1 MTQKNSFS
9 RFAPLLIILG
19 GSCWGII
26 GLFTKNL
33 TAAGCTP
40 IQITFIR
47 SAFSA
52 ILLWLFLL
60 IFDRKQLKIRFRDI
74 WMFLGSGILSL
85 ALFSILYFSTQQTAN
100 LSVAAVLLYTAPCF
114 VMVMSA
120 IFFKE
125 KITGRKAA
133 ALILAFI
140 GCACITGLVES
151 LVWGTCSISLSAI
164 LTGIGSGLGYA
175 LYSIFGNVALRRY
188 STVTL
193 TAYTM
198 LFSALALLPFSA
210 NSMLFK
216 VISTG
221 NAPYYVIGITLFST
235 ILPYLLYSQGLKYTE
250 PGRASVMAFSE
261 PVVATLTGII
271 AFHEKLTVGGI
282 VGAVLIFSSI
292 VLLNTGLQ
300 KKLEND

>member
-1 MTQKNSFS
+1 MTQKKSLS
-9 RFAPLLIILG
+9 RFTPLLIILG

-33 TAAGCTP
+33 SAAGCTP
-40 IQITFIR
+40 IQISFIR
-47 SAFSA
+47 CALSA
-52 ILLWLFLL
+52 ILLWTYLL
-60 IFDRKQLKIRFRDI
+60 IFDRKKLVVRFRDI
-74 WMFLGSGILSL
+74 WMFLGSGIISL
-85 ALFSILYFSTQQTAN
+85 ALFSILYFSTQQKTS

-120 IFFKE
+120 FFFKE
-125 KITGRKAA
+125 KITRRKIV

-140 GCACITGLVES
+140 GCVFITGLAQS
-151 LVWGTCSISLSAI
+151 LIGGAVTIPFTAI
-164 LTGIGSGLGYA
+164 LTGVGSGIGYA

-198 LFSALALLPFSA
+198 LIAALALLPFCTNMAFLTTVTSG
-210 NSMLFK
+210 
-216 VISTG
+216 STPFY
-221 NAPYYVIGITLFST
+221 AIGITLFST

-261 PVVATLTGII
+261 PAVATLTGII

-282 VGAVLIFSSI
+282 VGAVLIFISI

-300 KKLEND
+300 KKLQKD